1 MIDVKEYERIYLY
14 IMSPRKGEEKKNAC
28 LLPSHPKT
36 SEMKRTNSCAFFI
49 PIRREQKEIL

>member
-28 LLPSHPKT
+28 LLPSHPK
-36 SEMKRTNSCAFFI
+36 SPEMKRTNSCAFFI
-49 PIRREQKEIL
+49 PIRIE